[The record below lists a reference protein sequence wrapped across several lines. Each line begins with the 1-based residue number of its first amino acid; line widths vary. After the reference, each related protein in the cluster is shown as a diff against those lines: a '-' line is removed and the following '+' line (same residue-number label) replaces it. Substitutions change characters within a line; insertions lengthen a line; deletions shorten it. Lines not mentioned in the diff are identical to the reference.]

1 MTLNLLHYVYLQILD
16 LLTTVAFLIHGVQE
30 GNPFVRMAMEQA
42 PNPLLGLVGMKL
54 LAILPGMVCWWTGR
68 ARLLSRVNLF
78 FALVIAWNLCAII
91 AAAVAKG

>member
-1 MTLNLLHYVYLQILD
+1 MTLNLLHYVYLQVLD

-42 PNPLLGLVGMKL
+42 PDPLAGLLGVKI

-78 FALVIAWNLCAII
+78 FALLIAWNLCAII
-91 AAAVAKG
+91 NAAVLSR